1 MSESVQAAAGVD
13 TDDDMATLL
22 NAVVQEGGSNFSV
35 GERQLLSIARGML
48 RNASIVILDEAM
60 SNVDGETDTRIQTV
74 IRSSFKGATRLT
86 IAHRIHTITDS
97 DLILVLD
104 AGRVVEFAPP
114 AELLARP
121 ESIFAA
127 LVNAEKKE

>member
-1 MSESVQAAAGVD
+1 MGAAAK
-13 TDDDMATLL
+13 DDGLLL

-48 RNASIVILDEAM
+48 RNASIVILDEAT
-60 SNVDGETDTRIQTV
+60 SNVDGETDQRIQEV

-86 IAHRIHTITDS
+86 IAHRIDTIMDS

-104 AGRVVEFAPP
+104 AGKVV
-114 AELLARP
+114 
-121 ESIFAA
+121 
-127 LVNAEKKE
+127 